1 MATTHTVVTNTRVQ
15 AQWSI
20 AMAENIHER
29 VCQLILCMA
38 GHEVMGVRNSELADA
53 MRVSRPTITRDLAAL
68 EKIGIVEQIPSM
80 QGRWRLGPKIIQV
93 SRAHT
98 ESMARVKAN
107 IAEIEQRF
115 SRSPT

>member
-1 MATTHTVVTNTRVQ
+1 
-15 AQWSI
+15 
-20 AMAENIHER
+20 MAENIHER
-29 VCQLILCMA
+29 VCQLILSMA

-68 EKIGIVEQIPSM
+68 EKIGIVEEIPGM
-80 QGRWRLGPKIIQV
+80 TGRWRLGPKIIQV
-93 SRAHT
+93 SRAHA
-98 ESMARVKAN
+98 ESMARVKSN